1 MILFQMHIMWYES
14 EMVNETLDSIQAA
27 LEQAPGL
34 DVRLKFCINK
44 QTYLEQPQ
52 EGTVEEMV
60 SKFIDHPL
68 MSRVEIWEKDNR
80 SAFYNIAD
88 WRREIYNPA
97 AKYTVWGESDT
108 LLPVDFFYILQ
119 QTEIDTPHLLTFA
132 SRPMWDNSW
141 DIVTHNKLQGY
152 SKPCKC
158 ETEHRP
164 DCIEL
169 LRSPLKYKDVIT
181 QEQLDEF
188 NQQSDIELQQVP
200 LKIDGSLLCIS
211 KGVPYPW
218 IPADMHF
225 VREDTC
231 AENFFKAKLIPQIC
245 VTTRLKGHNYWHPKK
260 RVNTSATRNDELF
273 KQYAKQSE
281 EAMVKFLREVYESSN
296 NI

>member
-1 MILFQMHIMWYES
+1 MWYEA

-52 EGTVEEMV
+52 EVTVDEMV
-60 SKFIDHPL
+60 AKFIDHPL

-97 AKYTVWGESDT
+97 AKYTVWGETDT

-132 SRPMWDNSW
+132 SRPMWDDSW
-141 DIVTHNKLQGY
+141 DIVTHNNLQGY

-158 ETEHRP
+158 GTEHRA

-169 LRSPLKYKDVIT
+169 LKSPLKYKDVIT
-181 QEQLDEF
+181 QDQLDRF
-188 NQQSDIELQQVP
+188 NQESDIVLQQVP
-200 LKIDGSLLCIS
+200 LKIDGALLCIS

-260 RVNTSATRNDELF
+260 RANTSATRNDELF
-273 KQYAKQSE
+273 KEYAKKSE
-281 EAMVKFLREVYESSN
+281 EAMITFLRQVYESSN

>member
-1 MILFQMHIMWYES
+1 MILFQMHIMWYEA

-52 EGTVEEMV
+52 EVTVDEMV
-60 SKFIDHPL
+60 AKFIDHPL

-97 AKYTVWGESDT
+97 AKYTVWGETDT

-132 SRPMWDNSW
+132 SRPMWDDSW
-141 DIVTHNKLQGY
+141 DIVTHNNLQGY

-158 ETEHRP
+158 GTEHRA

-169 LRSPLKYKDVIT
+169 LKSPLKYKDVIT
-181 QEQLDEF
+181 QDQLDRF
-188 NQQSDIELQQVP
+188 NQESDIVLQQVP
-200 LKIDGSLLCIS
+200 LKIDGALLCIS

-260 RVNTSATRNDELF
+260 RANTSATRNDELF
-273 KQYAKQSE
+273 KEYAKKSE
-281 EAMVKFLREVYESSN
+281 EAMITFLRQVYESSN

>member
-1 MILFQMHIMWYES
+1 MWYES

-132 SRPMWDNSW
+132 SRPMWDSSW
-141 DIVTHNKLQGY
+141 DIVTHNNLQGY

-158 ETEHRP
+158 GTEHRP

>member
-1 MILFQMHIMWYES
+1 MILFQMHIMWYEA

-34 DVRLKFCINK
+34 EVNLKFLINK
-44 QTYLEQPQ
+44 QTYLEKP
-52 EGTVEEMV
+52 EIGTVDEMV

-68 MSRVEIWEKDNR
+68 MQISEFWYKDDTHP
-80 SAFYNIAD
+80 FYNIGD
-88 WRREIYNPA
+88 WRREAYNPA
-97 AKYTVWGESDT
+97 AKYIVWGESDT
-108 LLPVDFFYILQ
+108 LLPIDFFYILQ
-119 QTEIDTPHLLTFA
+119 QTEIETPHLLTFA

-141 DIVTHNKLQGY
+141 DIVTHKKLQGY

-158 ETEHRP
+158 IGTHRE

-169 LRSPLKYKDVIT
+169 LESPLKYKDVIT
-181 QEQLDEF
+181 QDQLDKF
-188 NQQSDIELQQVP
+188 NQESDIELQQVP

-260 RVNTSATRNDELF
+260 RVNTLATRNDELF
-273 KQYAKQSE
+273 KEYAQKSE
-281 EAMVKFLREVYESSN
+281 QAMITFLRQVYESSN